1 MFALQISVLICNDQ
15 MLLYYLIYV
24 FTVLLLAVFLLAFY
38 VKSIINVSLRGSLML
53 SSYSVLGKFFPI
65 SRWPLNSADVGASLS
80 PSPPPTV
87 ENPHTIYSQFLYTC
101 SFAPTYSKDLGSF
114 STVAVTIE
122 KIFI

>member
-65 SRWPLNSADVGASLS
+65 SR
-80 PSPPPTV
+80 
-87 ENPHTIYSQFLYTC
+87 
-101 SFAPTYSKDLGSF
+101 
-114 STVAVTIE
+114 
-122 KIFI
+122 